1 MKMKFRRKILIA
13 YIHHIQNQGYF
24 YGIGKIHEALDGAIS
39 NFRPILSVQFCPTYE
54 LVKFCNKLPKA
65 MATDDFDWRGSF
77 SLAEETEG
85 FVSHLVMAIL
95 M

>member
-24 YGIGKIHEALDGAIS
+24 YGIRKIHKALDGRIP
-39 NFRPILSVQFCPTYE
+39 NFRPICPSNFVRPTSWQISVITYSKHWPLMNLIE
-54 LVKFCNKLPKA
+54 
-65 MATDDFDWRGSF
+65 DGSF
-77 SLAEETEG
+77 SFAKEIEG

>member
-1 MKMKFRRKILIA
+1 MKFRRKILIA

-24 YGIGKIHEALDGAIS
+24 YGIRKIHKALDGRIPD
-39 NFRPILSVQFCPTYE
+39 FRPILSVQFCPTYE
-54 LVKFCNKLPKA
+54 LANFCNNLLKA
-65 MATDDFDWRGSF
+65 MALMNLIEDGSF
-77 SLAEETEG
+77 SFAKEIEG